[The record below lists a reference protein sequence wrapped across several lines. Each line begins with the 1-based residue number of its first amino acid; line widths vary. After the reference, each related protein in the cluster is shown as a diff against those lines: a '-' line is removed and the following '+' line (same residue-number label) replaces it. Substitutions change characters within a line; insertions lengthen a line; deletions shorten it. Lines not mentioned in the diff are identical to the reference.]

1 MSRMTRARGYL
12 RISDDREGREIGVG
26 RQEES
31 IRELAERLGADLLDP
46 LYVDND
52 VSASTLSK
60 APRPAYRRLMAE
72 AEADPK
78 SLILTYSN
86 SRLTRRP
93 SEWEDLIKL
102 YETAGVV
109 IHTVASGSADLS
121 RADGRAVARTIAAW
135 DAAEAERTGERV
147 YEDIVRRANAGL
159 FHGGSRAFGWTI
171 KNELD
176 PYEHPILVELAE
188 RVLRGEALNALATEL
203 TRNGVP
209 GAKWHPPLTIKPWR
223 AHVIRQMLVNPRIA
237 GIRVLT
243 HVEVGRAVW
252 PAAIPEVMFRELV
265 AILTDT
271 SRHSGGSS
279 ARVNLLTGLA
289 LCGEC
294 DRPVSSKTMA
304 GRGGQRRQY
313 ACKPC
318 GLYRRVEAIHVY
330 VESAVI
336 EMLTHYRDEDSP
348 DLDPAL
354 VDLIQGL
361 RERIEMTKR
370 TFTDDDTMSP
380 MELRRQLRGMQE
392 RLKREEAKLL
402 PARRRNAL
410 RDITGDM
417 AAEAWESL
425 TLARKRAII
434 GALVEVRIL
443 RAPAGRKPFDP
454 ATVEVNPRL

>member
-31 IRELAERLGADLLDP
+31 IRDLAQRLNADLLDP

-60 APRPAYRRLMAE
+60 APRPAYERLMAE
-72 AEADPK
+72 AAADPG
-78 SLILTYSN
+78 SLVLSYSN
-86 SRLTRRP
+86 SRLSRRP
-93 SEWEDLIKL
+93 SEWDDLIKL

-121 RADGRAVARTIAAW
+121 RADGRAIARTIAAW

-147 YEDIVRRANAGL
+147 YEDVVRRANAGL
-159 FHGGSRAFGWTI
+159 FHGGSRAFGWTTS
-171 KNELD
+171 NDFD

-188 RVLRGEALNALATEL
+188 RVRRGEALNALATEL
-203 TRNGVP
+203 THRGVP

-223 AHVIRQMLVNPRIA
+223 AHVIRQMLTNPRIA
-237 GIRVLT
+237 GIRVLND
-243 HVEVGRAVW
+243 VEVGRAVW
-252 PAAIPEVMFRELV
+252 PAAIPEPMFREIK
-265 AILTDT
+265 AMLTDG
-271 SRHSGGSS
+271 SRHSGGSPG
-279 ARVNLLTGLA
+279 RVNLLTGLA

-330 VESAVI
+330 VESAVV
-336 EMLTHYRDEDSP
+336 EMLTHYQDEDP
-348 DLDPAL
+348 DADPAAL
-354 VDLIQGL
+354 ELIRNL
-361 RERIEMTKR
+361 RDRIEATKR
-370 TFTDDDTMSP
+370 TFTGDDTMSP
-380 MELRRQLRGMQE
+380 MELRRQLRGMQD

-402 PARRRNAL
+402 PTRRRNVL
-410 RDITGDM
+410 QGITGDM
-417 AAEAWESL
+417 AAEAWGSL

-434 GALVEVRIL
+434 AALVEVRIR

-454 ATVEVNPRL
+454 ATVEVNPRM